1 MRNRHIF
8 LALTTLFSLNA
19 ASAVAAESV
28 PAEPAMA
35 SGDVVYFQDMKEF
48 EPRAWDDGS
57 HQGGIA
63 YLATALDTLRKEE
76 GDPIVGGFKW
86 WMHHLNSS
94 WIFSSGVY
102 QLRTFLGRPLSR
114 S

>member
-1 MRNRHIF
+1 MAVDRYR
-8 LALTTLFSLNA
+8 LAEVTDEMW
-19 ASAVAAESV
+19 ESV
-28 PAEPAMA
+28 PVNRISANAVL
-35 SGDVVYFQDMKEF
+35 SSV
-48 EPRAWDDGS
+48 
-57 HQGGIA
+57 
-63 YLATALDTLRKEE
+63 
-76 GDPIVGGFKW
+76 VGGFKW